1 MWQLTLVALSASMD
15 AKPFGT
21 TSKKYI
27 SFSDRT
33 TKPNINPHPQHPE
46 TNIVIAWKSTRHEM
60 MPLTAFNDLM
70 QHIANPMQFIQQ
82 ST

>member
-1 MWQLTLVALSASMD
+1 MRKLLEPPARSTFRSQTEV
-15 AKPFGT
+15 
-21 TSKKYI
+21 
-27 SFSDRT
+27 RT